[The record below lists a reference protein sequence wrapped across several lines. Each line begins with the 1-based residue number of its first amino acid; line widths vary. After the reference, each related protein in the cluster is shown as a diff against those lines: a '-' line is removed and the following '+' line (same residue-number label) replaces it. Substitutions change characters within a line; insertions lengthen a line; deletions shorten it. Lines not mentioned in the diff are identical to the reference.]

1 MWIGA
6 LSKNN
11 VVMQEVS
18 WKGIGMHEV
27 VRKGCME
34 EEDMNFFKD
43 KQQLGQGMHSDDS
56 HNMGTGRKGE
66 LSMLAAD
73 SWESR
78 SWG

>member
-43 KQQLGQGMHSDDS
+43 KQQLGAGDAF
-56 HNMGTGRKGE
+56 R
-66 LSMLAAD
+66 
-73 SWESR
+73 
-78 SWG
+78 